1 MAVEPDISKVLNP
14 QMFASHARWRFALF
28 TVWVVVGAAVVVIVA
43 LSLLRLINLVEDT
56 NQVSLDT
63 RRNTETIKKTS
74 ERLEHLVET
83 SDAVL
88 SPGAL
93 ANSERRMKATIEVML
108 EIADCDN
115 RDALQEVLDE
125 IETAD
130 HVADGKLV
138 LTCTQRPEL
147 PTGE

>member
-1 MAVEPDISKVLNP
+1 
-14 QMFASHARWRFALF
+14 
-28 TVWVVVGAAVVVIVA
+28 VVIVA
-43 LSLLRLINLVEDT
+43 LSLLLLINLVEDT

-74 ERLEHLVET
+74 ERLGHLVET

-88 SPGAL
+88 SPEAL

-130 HVADGKLV
+130 HLADGKLV
-138 LTCTQRPEL
+138 LTCTQRPEW

>member
-1 MAVEPDISKVLNP
+1 MAVEPDTSKVLNP
-14 QMFASHARWRFALF
+14 QKFASNARWRFALF
-28 TVWVVVGAAVVVIVA
+28 TVWVVASVAIVVIVA
-43 LSLLRLINLVEDT
+43 WSLLLLINLVEDT

-88 SPGAL
+88 SPEAL

-130 HVADGKLV
+130 HLADGKLV
-138 LTCTQRPEL
+138 LTCTQRPEW